1 MNLSITVLCAI
12 YLELL
17 YPLNGLIPSL
27 YNDFLCGCVCVFTVF
42 DLKSVYLSIAIP
54 VGFWFPFAWDI
65 LLHAFTFSLYM
76 SLEV

>member
-17 YPLNGLIPSL
+17 YPLNGFIPSL
-27 YNDFLCGCVCVFTVF
+27 YNDFFCECVCVFADF

-54 VGFWFPFAWDI
+54 VGF
-65 LLHAFTFSLYM
+65 
-76 SLEV
+76 